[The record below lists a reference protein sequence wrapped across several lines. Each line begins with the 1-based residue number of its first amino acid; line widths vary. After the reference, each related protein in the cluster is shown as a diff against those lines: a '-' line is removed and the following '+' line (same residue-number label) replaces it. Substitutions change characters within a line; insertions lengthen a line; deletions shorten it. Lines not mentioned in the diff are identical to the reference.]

1 MSANPDS
8 KVRDDYIARTLA
20 KRDRMVELSEWVFK
34 GLDFKEDPF
43 ILNCTAQTIV
53 SKTARRQPL
62 DLSAKSKPQGK
73 EQDGDNEKPR
83 NITFK
88 FIPSVEL
95 FKDLMR
101 KATTYKDLRELDVE
115 WAKTE
120 AEAKRTKKRGL

>member
-1 MSANPDS
+1 M
-8 KVRDDYIARTLA
+8 L
-20 KRDRMVELSEWVFK
+20 ELSEWVFK
-34 GLDFKEDPF
+34 GLDFKEEPF
-43 ILNCTAQTIV
+43 ILNCNAQTML
-53 SKTARRQPL
+53 SKIARRQPL
-62 DLSAKSKPQGK
+62 DLSVKSKPRTK
-73 EQDGDNEKPR
+73 EQDGDTENPR